1 MSHASNQSLQF
12 SIDETVWLRNGFEAE
27 EILSLALDPDITIE
41 ESTQYIAIKG
51 SLRLTGEYKPAQS
64 EESGDRDEDVAFR
77 VVDELTETEDGTAYM
92 EHHFPVD
99 ITIPASRVRSIED
112 LYVTVDSLDYSQPN
126 KSCIQLLADISIS
139 GLVNQESETFNREEQ
154 VEEVEASYDP
164 FETVSYESYREPEEE
179 SAIPEGP
186 KVEFS
191 EREESAIPEGPKVE
205 FSEREESAIP
215 EGPKVELSEREESVI
230 SEGPKVELSARE
242 ESVEINITEVVE
254 EEVVEPLRNEIPAE
268 KKEVNVQP
276 IETPFKQFKTETAE
290 VVLDLKAKA
299 SKVGKEP
306 VVETVSAVVEE
317 VDGDEQVA
325 EEVKANK
332 VKVNRKDENALYLTK
347 MLTNETEQFSRVKI
361 CIVQEGDNLE
371 TIAERYKVPVT
382 NILRRNQLS
391 TDTIDEGQVL
401 YIPVKG

>member
-41 ESTQYIAIKG
+41 ESTQYIAIRG
-51 SLRLTGEYKPAQS
+51 SLRLTGEYKPSQS
-64 EESGDRDEDVAFR
+64 EESGDRDEEVAFR

-112 LYVTVDSLDYSQPN
+112 VYVTVDSLDYSQPN

-139 GLVNQESETFNREEQ
+139 GLVNQEIEPVEREEELT
-154 VEEVEASYDP
+154 EESTYDP
-164 FETVSYESYREPEEE
+164 FETVSYEAYREPEED
-179 SAIPEGP
+179 
-186 KVEFS
+186 KVS
-191 EREESAIPEGPKVE
+191 STV
-205 FSEREESAIP
+205 
-215 EGPKVELSEREESVI
+215 PKVELSERTDVLDEFE
-230 SEGPKVELSARE
+230 
-242 ESVEINITEVVE
+242 VE
-254 EEVVEPLRNEIPAE
+254 EATLSRNEIPFE
-268 KKEVNVQP
+268 KEDGNAPKVQH
-276 IETPFKQFKTETAE
+276 PFKQFKTDTAE
-290 VVLDLKAKA
+290 VALDLKAKA
-299 SKVGKEP
+299 NKVKKSP

-317 VDGDEQVA
+317 VTDEADVNEQVVEV
-325 EEVKANK
+325 EEKESK
-332 VKVNRKDENALYLTK
+332 VKVSRKDENALYLTK

-391 TDTIDEGQVL
+391 TDRVDEGQVL

>member
-41 ESTQYIAIKG
+41 ESTQYIYIKG

-112 LYVTVDSLDYSQPN
+112 VYVTVDSLDYSQPN

-139 GLVNQESETFNREEQ
+139 GLVNQESETFNRVEQ

-186 KVEFS
+186 KVELI
-191 EREESAIPEGPKVE
+191 E
-205 FSEREESAIP
+205 
-215 EGPKVELSEREESVI
+215 
-230 SEGPKVELSARE
+230 RE
-242 ESVEINITEVVE
+242 ESVEINFTEVVE
-254 EEVVEPLRNEIPAE
+254 EEVVEPLRNEIPVE
-268 KKEVNVQP
+268 KEVEVVEPLRNEVPVEKEVEVVEPLRNEIPVEKEVEVVEPLRNEIPVEKEEVNVQP
-276 IETPFKQFKTETAE
+276 IETPFKQFKTDTAE
-290 VVLDLKAKA
+290 VALDLKAKA

>member
-41 ESTQYIAIKG
+41 ESTQYVAIKG
-51 SLRLTGEYKPAQS
+51 SLRLTGEYRPTQS
-64 EESGDRDEDVAFR
+64 EESSDRDEDVAFR
-77 VVDELTETEDGTAYM
+77 VVDDLTETEDGTAYM

-112 LYVTVDSLDYSQPN
+112 VYVTVDSLDYSQPN

-139 GLVNQESETFNREEQ
+139 GLVNQESDEFNRES
-154 VEEVEASYDP
+154 EVEAAYDP

-179 SAIPEGP
+179 TVVP
-186 KVEFS
+186 K
-191 EREESAIPEGPKVE
+191 A
-205 FSEREESAIP
+205 
-215 EGPKVELSEREESVI
+215 PKVELSEREESV
-230 SEGPKVELSARE
+230 
-242 ESVEINITEVVE
+242 EINFTEEEE
-254 EEVVEPLRNEIPAE
+254 EEVVQPLRNEIPVE
-268 KKEVNVQP
+268 KEKVNMEP
-276 IETPFKQFKTETAE
+276 IQTPFKQFKTDTAE
-290 VVLDLKAKA
+290 VALDLKTKA
-299 SKVGKEP
+299 NKVKKAP

-317 VDGDEQVA
+317 VVVEADG
-325 EEVKANK
+325 EEEGKASK
-332 VKVNRKDENALYLTK
+332 VKINRKDENALYLTK

-371 TIAERYKVPVT
+371 TISERYKVPVT

-391 TDTIDEGQVL
+391 TDSIDEGQVL

>member
-41 ESTQYIAIKG
+41 ESTQYIAIRG
-51 SLRLTGEYKPAQS
+51 SLRLTGEYKPSQS
-64 EESGDRDEDVAFR
+64 EDSGDRDEEVAFR

-112 LYVTVDSLDYSQPN
+112 VYVTVDSLDYSQPN

-139 GLVNQESETFNREEQ
+139 GLVNQESGAVEREE
-154 VEEVEASYDP
+154 VLTEESAYDP
-164 FETVSYESYREPEEE
+164 FETVSYEAYREPEED
-179 SAIPEGP
+179 
-186 KVEFS
+186 KVS
-191 EREESAIPEGPKVE
+191 STV
-205 FSEREESAIP
+205 
-215 EGPKVELSEREESVI
+215 PKVELSERTDVSDES
-230 SEGPKVELSARE
+230 EAKETALS
-242 ESVEINITEVVE
+242 
-254 EEVVEPLRNEIPAE
+254 RNEIPFE
-268 KKEVNVQP
+268 KEHGKAPKVQH
-276 IETPFKQFKTETAE
+276 PFKQFKTDTAE
-290 VVLDLKAKA
+290 VALDLKAKA
-299 SKVGKEP
+299 NEVKKAP
-306 VVETVSAVVEE
+306 VVETVSAVIEEVTVEDDVNEQVVEVEE
-317 VDGDEQVA
+317 
-325 EEVKANK
+325 KSK
-332 VKVNRKDENALYLTK
+332 VKVSRKDENALYLTK

-371 TIAERYKVPVT
+371 AIAERYKVPVT

-391 TDTIDEGQVL
+391 TDRVDEGQVL

>member
-41 ESTQYIAIKG
+41 ESTQYISIKG

-112 LYVTVDSLDYSQPN
+112 VYVTVDSLDYSQPN

-139 GLVNQESETFNREEQ
+139 GLVNQESETFNRVEQ

-186 KVEFS
+186 KVELI
-191 EREESAIPEGPKVE
+191 E
-205 FSEREESAIP
+205 
-215 EGPKVELSEREESVI
+215 
-230 SEGPKVELSARE
+230 RE
-242 ESVEINITEVVE
+242 ESVEINFTEVVE
-254 EEVVEPLRNEIPAE
+254 EEVVEPLRNEIPVE
-268 KKEVNVQP
+268 KEVEVVEPLRNEVPVEKEVEVVEPLRNEIPVEKEEVNVQP
-276 IETPFKQFKTETAE
+276 IETPFKQFKTDTAE
-290 VVLDLKAKA
+290 VALDLKAKA